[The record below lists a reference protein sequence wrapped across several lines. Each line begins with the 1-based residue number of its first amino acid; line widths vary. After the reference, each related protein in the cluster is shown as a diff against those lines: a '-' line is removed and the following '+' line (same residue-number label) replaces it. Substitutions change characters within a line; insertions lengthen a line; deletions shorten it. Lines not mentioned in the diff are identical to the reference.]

1 MIASEQSKRDKH
13 KRVSGYIFPLANLIK
28 SPKDVVLLSNYGIIQ
43 HEFNDDDQVRRLF
56 HNVANEVVIDV
67 SKCYFWGL
75 YMEMHAYS
83 KNNWHQWKGSWFKW
97 KLEVD
102 LKMQRQQKLSEKP
115 STQSRSKCSL
125 RKYTQNHVEAK
136 EKRKLSPNNFD
147 VVTFIYFSSCRRDFY
162 AFDKLHSCSH
172 AGLLPVRKTMG
183 HDNWSVHILLGDFAQ
198 PPPSAA
204 YAAATTT
211 ENPSVGLAIAWSTLE
226 THFLH

>member
-67 SKCYFWGL
+67 SNTF
-75 YMEMHAYS
+75 S
-83 KNNWHQWKGSWFKW
+83 VVIV
-97 KLEVD
+97 EVD

-147 VVTFIYFSSCRRDFY
+147 
-162 AFDKLHSCSH
+162 
-172 AGLLPVRKTMG
+172 
-183 HDNWSVHILLGDFAQ
+183 LLGDFAQ